1 MWISFTLLAAFMQSW
16 RNAFQNQLSK
26 TLSVSGV
33 TLSRFLFATPVA
45 AIYLGLLYVWQPE
58 TKLIS
63 FNTEFVAYIVGASL
77 MQILATVL
85 MVNLFKQKNFSTG
98 VGLAKSEALIAAVLG
113 LFFFGTS
120 LSLLGWLGVFVGGV
134 AVFILSTREGYR
146 DVSFK
151 TFVIGLACGGSFAL
165 TSLWVRE
172 ASLTSDLPVLF
183 RAAWVLLFV
192 LSLQTI
198 VLLIYLYR
206 YERGTLADLFKRP
219 TLLLLTGLAGCFGSL
234 GWFTAMSI
242 QAVPYVKTLGQIEI
256 FFSIMLAMF
265 WLKEHPK
272 LKDIGGL
279 LLIGVSAVL
288 VVWG

>member
-26 TLSVSGV
+26 SISVSGV
-33 TLSRFLFATPVA
+33 TLARFLFATPIA
-45 AIYLGLLYVWQPE
+45 ALYLVLLYIWKPE
-58 TKLIS
+58 TEIIVFNPS
-63 FNTEFVAYIVGASL
+63 FAAYVLGAST

-134 AVFILSTREGYR
+134 AVFLLSTREGFR
-146 DVSFK
+146 DVSLK
-151 TFVIGLACGGSFAL
+151 TFLIGLTCGGSFAL

-183 RAAWVLLFV
+183 RAAWVLVFV
-192 LSLQTI
+192 LSLQTVALLMYLLLKEKETLVDLFNRP
-198 VLLIYLYR
+198 VLL
-206 YERGTLADLFKRP
+206 F
-219 TLLLLTGLAGCFGSL
+219 LTGLVGCLGSL
-234 GWFTAMSI
+234 GWFTAMSV

-265 WLKEHPK
+265 WLKEQPK
-272 LKDIGGL
+272 IKDIGGL
-279 LLIGVSAVL
+279 ILIGVSAVL
-288 VVWG
+288 VVWE